1 MTEVTI
7 AGRRIPLVFNVD
19 SWDEM
24 ERTVVVLAKVNDVLA
39 LRKNTEKTST
49 QLSDLIS
56 LIRIFGN
63 QGLELDGQERDLTDQ
78 WLKKN
83 IKPSQLFAIKLAVI
97 NEIDTAMEMET
108 KKENPDEPRD
118 LVLEEI
124 NQKKTANS

>member
-1 MTEVTI
+1 
-7 AGRRIPLVFNVD
+7 
-19 SWDEM
+19 M

-49 QLSDLIS
+49 RLSDLIS

-63 QGLELDGQERDLTDQ
+63 QGLELEGQERDLTDA